1 MRGALV
7 TKIRVINNVS
17 SPDKEITP
25 KSNRLPCR
33 GCTKNCSDYDHCNGK
48 PWRLINNKDSSRIR
62 KT

>member
-1 MRGALV
+1 M
-7 TKIRVINNVS
+7 INNVS
-17 SPDKEITP
+17 SPDEEITP

-33 GCTKNCSDYDHCNGK
+33 GCTKNCSDYDRCNGK